1 MTVELRRRFLWSL
14 VFALLVYMAL
24 VLYGDWQALSR
35 TLADFP
41 WAWLPAV
48 LGLTLANYVGRL
60 LKWYWYLR
68 LIQVPIPFGSSA
80 RVFGVGMLMVMTPG
94 KVGEFLKSYMVRN
107 VTGTPMAVTAP
118 VVLAERMT
126 DGLAMLI
133 LSGVGLLAF
142 QDPTT
147 RWIAL
152 LALGTLSLGILAIQV
167 RPLAL
172 GLLALGRRM
181 PLVRRFADS
190 LADFYESSYRLFR
203 PRNLAVAV
211 GIGVVSW
218 LCEGLAYYLVLRGIG
233 LPGSPEA
240 VLAAVFIFSISTVV
254 GAMVAT
260 PGGLGGTE
268 GSLVALSTQ
277 LLELGRTP
285 ATAAALLVRFATL
298 WFGVLVGLIC
308 LALWPHLLAPPDPP
322 GPIPLRPGEKTTPEG
337 ESIERPAPGRR

>member
-1 MTVELRRRFLWSL
+1 MTADLRRRFLWSL

-24 VLYGDWQALSR
+24 VLYGDWQALSL

-41 WAWLPAV
+41 WAWLPAI
-48 LGLTLANYVGRL
+48 LGLTLVNYVGRL

-68 LIQVPIPFGSSA
+68 LIQVPIAFGPSA

-152 LALGTLSLGILAIQV
+152 LALGALSVGILAIQV
-167 RPLAL
+167 RPMAL

-190 LADFYESSYRLFR
+190 LTDFYESSYRLFR

-233 LPGSPEA
+233 LPGGPDA
-240 VLAAVFIFSISTVV
+240 ALAAVFIFSISTVI

-277 LLELGRTP
+277 LLGLGRTP

-298 WFGVLVGLIC
+298 WFGVLIGLIC
-308 LALWPHLLAPPDPP
+308 LALWPHLLTPRDRP
-322 GPIPLRPGEKTTPEG
+322 GPIPLRAREEGAPEG
-337 ESIERPAPGRR
+337 